1 MANYYTFQSDA
12 TESQQQLDFFSA
24 PLTMPAGKLDAD
36 EYFAEDMDGVTESL
50 FGSGNLSFLSLQSG
64 QSNDQI
70 AMDMDSLSGVDDV
83 HISNLASLNGF
94 VPTIAHAPVI
104 GLKTGDTGY
113 SPSLAAG
120 PSLVI
125 GNASLGN
132 GAATAEHLTGTAS
145 ASLPVS
151 TLSSGTALFSPSS
164 YIAMGGNIGDNVGGD
179 TNSSMVVQG
188 DTHNHYSENHTVV
201 ENIIQGDVT
210 HIVNN
215 VTNHI
220 TDIGGAVTNVL
231 CNVVNNVVGDTVTHI
246 TNHLTDLLTGNGH
259 IALNLDATLLDTVG
273 AHVGVLIEDSIAGDI
288 SVNAVTAHV
297 TDLVQDLTG
306 LHIPVVA
313 DLGAVIGFDL
323 LNGGAGTDNGTG
335 DTDLV
340 INGLDPLG
348 IHLPDI
354 ALDPLENLV
363 GDIDLTVNLP
373 TQLLEPAALV
383 GELHDTIESLGN
395 IDIASVPEILDI
407 ISPEGLEGALGIEFF
422 DHTFGQ
428 DLDVAVGDVL
438 GILPEIECLPGGDVV
453 QGVTDCAQ
461 GVVNAVLTPC
471 VIDPVL
477 NLLNCVPETD
487 NGAGDTDLIVTGLE
501 PLGLHIPEI
510 TLDPLENLVGDLDI
524 TIGLPT
530 QFLEPA
536 ILPEISDIVDAVVAP
551 CITDPVVNEALDLL
565 GGIGG
570 THMAGDS
577 GITDILSNV
586 WTESAIGNGGLFDD
600 IVHHGNMG
608 DVLPDPVGGVAEGL
622 GALDISHLTH
632 HAGSGLGGLFG

>member
-70 AMDMDSLSGVDDV
+70 AMDMDSLSGADDV
-83 HISNLASLNGF
+83 HISNLAYLNGF
-94 VPTIAHAPVI
+94 IPTIAHAPVT
-104 GLKTGDTGY
+104 GLKMGDTGY
-113 SPSLAAG
+113 NPSLAAG
-120 PSLVI
+120 PSLTI

-151 TLSSGTALFSPSS
+151 TLSSGTSLFSPSS

-231 CNVVNNVVGDTVTHI
+231 CNVVNNVAGDTVTHI

-323 LNGGAGTDNGTG
+323 LNGGAGTDNGAG

-348 IHLPDI
+348 IHLLDI

-395 IDIASVPEILDI
+395 IDIISVPEILDI
-407 ISPEGLEGALGIEFF
+407 LSPEGLEGALDIEFF

-428 DLDVAVGDVL
+428 GLDVAVGDVL

-487 NGAGDTDLIVTGLE
+487 NGVGDTDLIVTGLE

-510 TLDPLENLVGDLDI
+510 TLDPLENLVGDIDL
-524 TIGLPT
+524 TVNLPT
-530 QFLEPA
+530 QFLG
-536 ILPEISDIVDAVVAP
+536 IV
-551 CITDPVVNEALDLL
+551 DPVVNEALDLL